1 MDNGYS
7 QAEMLEALA
16 RGVMIGGSVGVLGGL
31 FFWDF
36 HRALALGLI
45 SGFFAAL
52 TRLRLKKRT
61 KPGAGDGAKDA

>member
-1 MDNGYS
+1 
-7 QAEMLEALA
+7 LEALA

-31 FFWDF
+31 FFLDF

-52 TRLRLKKRT
+52 TRLRLKKRR
-61 KPGAGDGAKDA
+61 KPGPSGDAEDA